1 MEYDMAHKDIW
12 DDRGAHLAH
21 LPDGVLRDLAR
32 NESATR
38 DYRRFA
44 VELLANRKSEMVKH
58 PEFAPF
64 LLELKIELEG
74 IEFES
79 PVSGGGALI
88 ASITTETL
96 YVGDIGLSC

>member
-12 DDRGAHLAH
+12 DDRFEHLQH
-21 LPDGVLRDLAR
+21 LPPFVLLNLAR

-44 VELLANRKSEMVKH
+44 VELLVNKKSELVKH
-58 PEFAPF
+58 PDVAPF
-64 LLELKIELEG
+64 LLELKVELAG
-74 IEFES
+74 IEFEQ
-79 PVSGGGALI
+79 PDHGGGALI

-96 YVGDIGLSC
+96 QVEEFVLSC

>member
-1 MEYDMAHKDIW
+1 MESDMAHQDIW
-12 DDRGAHLAH
+12 DDKWHHLQH

-32 NESATR
+32 NESAAR

-79 PVSGGGALI
+79 PVSSGGALI
-88 ASITTETL
+88 ASITTETMFCEEI
-96 YVGDIGLSC
+96 VLSA